1 MTTHFRIL
9 SGPEFTDAEIAEAAR
24 TRTLLSMELEMSRQC
39 NFRCTYCYVGD
50 PPPPV
55 GELTPDEVRDVIL
68 QAKALGARKIILLGG
83 EPMIHPDIIGTIA
96 WIREQDLA
104 VELFTNGTNMTP
116 EAANELFSRDV
127 AVVLKF
133 NSFDPAIQDALA
145 GFKGAHRVIRNALG
159 NLMAAGY
166 PTKTAR
172 LCISSILCRQ
182 NRHEAVKLWEWAR
195 ERDIEPYLERVNPME
210 KGACNRDKL
219 ELEPRELEKV
229 FNEIAE
235 LDRTKFGID
244 WNPQP
249 PLVGN
254 KCLRHLF
261 SCLVNAT
268 GDVMPCVGVT
278 VPIGNIRDR
287 RLGDILQDSE
297 VVQDL
302 RDHAKTIQGPCGS
315 CEKAADCYGCRGTAY
330 QTTGSYLA
338 SDPLCWHNCDR
349 QSEILR
355 LPTPAAPFLPQRQ
368 SACLIDRLVSLGER
382 SAVVETVIP
391 AGSLYALEDGRVDET
406 VYLELIAQAIA
417 AQNGFRLRPELR
429 ASAGGMLLGAKKLE
443 ISGFVHVGDL
453 LRIEVR
459 KTARFD
465 DFGIIHGTVSHDG
478 DVIASGEIKV
488 YSKTLPL
495 ATKEIHS

>member
-9 SGPEFTDAEIAEAAR
+9 SGPEFTDVEIAAAAR
-24 TRTLLSMELEMSRQC
+24 ERRLLSMELELSRQC

-55 GELTPDEVRDVIL
+55 GELTPDEMRDVVL
-68 QAKALGARKIILLGG
+68 QAKELGARKIIMLGG
-83 EPMIHPDIIGTIA
+83 EPMIHPDILGTIT

-116 EAANELFSRDV
+116 EAANELFARDV

-133 NSFDPAIQDALA
+133 NSFDPAIQDSLA
-145 GFKGAHRVIRNALG
+145 GFKGAHRVIRSALG

-166 PTKTAR
+166 PTATAR

-210 KGACNRDKL
+210 KGACNREKL
-219 ELEPRELEKV
+219 ELEPAELEKV
-229 FNEIAE
+229 FREIAE

-244 WNPQP
+244 WTPQP

-254 KCLRHLF
+254 KCLRHKF

-278 VPIGNIRDR
+278 IPIGNIRDR

-302 RDHAKTIQGPCGS
+302 RDHCKTIQGPCAS
-315 CEKAADCYGCRGTAY
+315 CESAADCYGCRGTAY

-338 SDPLCWHNCDR
+338 SDPLCWRNCDR
-349 QSEILR
+349 QSEIPR
-355 LPTPAAPFLPQRQ
+355 LPTAAAPFLPQHPPA
-368 SACLIDRLVSLGER
+368 SLIDRLVSLGER
-382 SAVVETVIP
+382 SAVAETVIP
-391 AGSLYALEDGRVDET
+391 SESPYALEDGRVDEA
-406 VYLELIAQAIA
+406 VYLELIAQTIA

-429 ASAGGMLLGAKKLE
+429 AGAGGMLLGAKKLE
-443 ISGFVHVGDL
+443 ISGSVLAGDL

-459 KTARFD
+459 KTAGFD
-465 DFGIIHGTVSHDG
+465 DFGIIHGTVSHGG

-488 YSKTLPL
+488 YAKPLP
-495 ATKEIHS
+495 APAKDVQP